1 MRPLR
6 WGRRSRRLTSMSRCI
21 NCHEAAATTVVLIL
35 YCKSPLNYPLFWR
48 WNEEAHSIGDH
59 NQSKSIPLHLC
70 SNENERVSYD
80 HERRITRKIFCTT
93 FIIWPW
99 KNKIKLTLESTHTIW
114 FLLFLFFKRSLL
126 KQGFFIEMNEACLL
140 PTGKVAWILEIC
152 SSGEAWFSVRVPDCG
167 IS

>member
-1 MRPLR
+1 MRPPR

-35 YCKSPLNYPLFWR
+35 YCKSPLNYLLFWR

-99 KNKIKLTLESTHTIW
+99 KNKIKLTHGSTHTIW
-114 FLLFLFFKRSLL
+114 FLLFLSFTRSLL
-126 KQGFFIEMNEACLL
+126 KQGFFIEMNWNCLL
-140 PTGKVAWILEIC
+140 PARKVAWILEIC
-152 SSGEAWFSVRVPDCG
+152 SGGEVWFSVRVPECG